1 MYHFKFEHLK
11 DHPTLSYRYDN
22 RSFEKAIKE
31 ELDALSSGRTIDKFN
46 YISRG
51 FYKEQIE
58 RYLLYF
64 DKSNIL
70 FLRFEDLSNQTQVL
84 KECKGFLNLKHDMVH
99 TGDINI
105 HENPTRTHS
114 MELDSGLLYDLKK
127 LFALKNNNLSD
138 LIGLDLD
145 R

>member
-1 MYHFKFEHLK
+1 MAFDCPPF
-11 DHPTLSYRYDN
+11 
-22 RSFEKAIKE
+22 
-31 ELDALSSGRTIDKFN
+31 
-46 YISRG
+46 SR
-51 FYKEQIE
+51 FFTYSVPCFTYKRFLNFWIVGN
-58 RYLLYF
+58 F